1 MIPDKIDGLE
11 VHKPL
16 DAILDEKQPSLQLPP
31 QAIATELLRDPIL
44 NALAENLQGIRNA
57 EQLRANQTT
66 LTIAVQQ
73 AAASQG
79 ISQVACAACRS
90 ITARTWPSGF
100 LHVWARGL
108 RRRRRAPPQSASL
121 SARLRAP

>member
-1 MIPDKIDGLE
+1 MIPDKLDGLE

-31 QAIATELLRDPIL
+31 QAIATELLRDTIL

-79 ISQVACAACRS
+79 ISQDA
-90 ITARTWPSGF
+90 
-100 LHVWARGL
+100 LE
-108 RRRRRAPPQSASL
+108 
-121 SARLRAP
+121 